1 MNEFDPDPRS
11 WSAHRGRRRSLF
23 APAPCVSAC
32 GPVPRLNAAYNE
44 QRAVRFCAR
53 VHALALARHPYLS
66 IAALRLQ
73 TAHMPHLTS
82 LTSQRASRHQ
92 SARHRAAY
100 LQLAAARRAPRSSP
114 LPPTQ
119 PSLQGTSC
127 HPTRPPARTP
137 QSSRTRSALPP
148 FPLSPAHGRLADT
161 APCARHTTST
171 IYTLVV
177 VL

>member
-1 MNEFDPDPRS
+1 MNEFDPDPG
-11 WSAHRGRRRSLF
+11 RGPRTAVVADRCSRLPPVCLL
-23 APAPCVSAC
+23 AAPCRDLMLHTTSNAQSDSALEC
-32 GPVPRLNAAYNE
+32 TLSLSHGIHIYRL
-44 QRAVRFCAR
+44 RHCASR
-53 VHALALARHPYLS
+53 RP
-66 IAALRLQ
+66 
-73 TAHMPHLTS
+73 MPHLTS